1 MERGRTAAED
11 DRDDF
16 KPLTA
21 EEAQALRDRDPP
33 VSPWRV
39 VAVQAVAGLV
49 MSALTWLVTR
59 RGEAVVSA
67 LFGAAIVVVPQVVL
81 VRGMTRWSGSQA
93 VSKAAGFLIWEGVK
107 ILMAVVMLAVASRVV
122 PHLSWPALLVTMVV
136 CMKFNWLALLWRGQV
151 KKNV

>member
-1 MERGRTAAED
+1 MARPLEAED